1 MNYDNMTDRE
11 LIREADGH
19 SGLVRALS
27 ERLDMR
33 RSPDTVF
40 HEQAFF
46 MRACQQETTRHSP
59 KQADMYQNLI
69 TEELDE
75 LVDALTKNDEVEAFD
90 AILDIIVVCIGYGL
104 SRGWPMVEGWQEVM
118 ESNLAKIGPDGFV
131 KRRVDGKI
139 LKPEGWQAPN
149 LKRVL
154 ADYAAQIS

>member
-1 MNYDNMTDRE
+1 MNYDSMTDRE

-19 SGLVRALS
+19 SGLIRALS

-33 RSPDTVF
+33 RNPDTVF

-46 MRACQQETTRHSP
+46 MRACQQETTRNTP
-59 KQADMYQNLI
+59 AQAEMYTDLI
-69 TEELDE
+69 VEEFNE
-75 LVDALTKNDEVEAFD
+75 LAAAINACDEVESFD

-118 ESNLAKIGPDGFV
+118 ESNLAKIGRDGFV
-131 KRRVDGKI
+131 KRREDGKI
-139 LKPEGWQAPN
+139 LKPEGWKAPD

-154 ADYAAQIS
+154 ADYAARIA

>member
-33 RSPDTVF
+33 RNPDTVF

-46 MRACQQETTRHSP
+46 MRACQQETTRNTP
-59 KQADMYQNLI
+59 AQAEMYTDLI
-69 TEELDE
+69 VEEFNE
-75 LVDALTKNDEVEAFD
+75 LAAAINACDEVEAFD

-118 ESNLAKIGPDGFV
+118 ESNLAKIGRDGFV
-131 KRRVDGKI
+131 KRREDGKI
-139 LKPEGWQAPN
+139 LKPEGWQAPD